1 MIGIENLLFSAYTA
15 LSFVLLLVAILAY
28 RRSRSS
34 KVLILT
40 GAFLLFFVKGALLT
54 LVLFLDLMGMLE
66 LLLAG
71 TAIDTIALMLL
82 YASTLRV

>member
-40 GAFLLFFVKGALLT
+40 GVFLLFFVKGTLLT
-54 LVLFLDLMGMLE
+54 LVLFLDLMGLLE
-66 LLLAG
+66 LLLAV